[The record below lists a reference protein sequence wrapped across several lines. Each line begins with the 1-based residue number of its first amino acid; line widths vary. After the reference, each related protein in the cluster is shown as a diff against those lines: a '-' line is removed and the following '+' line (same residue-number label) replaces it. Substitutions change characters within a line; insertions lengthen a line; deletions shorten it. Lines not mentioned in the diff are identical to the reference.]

1 VQQASQHFS
10 MMNAAILAALLIRER
25 CSLFQPLMR
34 ARFIIKLHVFP
45 HHAMQVALVDN
56 QQVIQALLA

>member
-1 VQQASQHFS
+1 